1 MADPVI
7 VTVQYTPPGAAD
19 SLRLE
24 LHAEPGARLTL
35 QLGARTTPASVPTQP
50 QPTDWE
56 DLSGRPKPPASPDWA
71 DLSGIRDWDLPASRP
86 SARPGA
92 GLSCSPT
99 RRSPPASATATSRD
113 GRNGASEPSR
123 AALRAPCTSTSSVSG
138 QKAKSEAGA

>member
-71 DLSGIRDWDLPASRP
+71 DLSGIRDWDLPGLPAECAPGRRP
-86 SARPGA
+86 ELLTDSQVTARLRYGYEQGWTQRRIGA
-92 GLSCSPT
+92 FAG
-99 RRSPPASATATSRD
+99 
-113 GRNGASEPSR
+113 R
-123 AALRAPCTSTSSVSG
+123 AAGTVHKYVERFRAES
-138 QKAKSEAGA
+138 KK